1 MDEDGESR
9 LMCSLA
15 AGAMSGQVKGTHS
28 LKEGHVPNKLPPPGT
43 SDVAD
48 RLNTYPISN
57 AKSAPAIAKQFTAFQ
72 GMNERWSCKGTWP
85 CRLYFGGYSWAFLM
99 RHEKETKLEF
109 R

>member
-43 SDVAD
+43 
-48 RLNTYPISN
+48 
-57 AKSAPAIAKQFTAFQ
+57 KSAPAIAKQFTAFQ
-72 GMNERWSCKGTWP
+72 GMNEGWSCKGTWP
-85 CRLYFGGYSWAFLM
+85 MQAVHFGGYS
-99 RHEKETKLEF
+99 
-109 R
+109 